1 MLPLE
6 HPGRIRVSFDD
17 HRLVANAGLILP
29 ATLAR
34 HLGLSQL
41 VDRHLDLGRAPG
53 RANAGDK
60 LVTLLASALAGGDC
74 IGGADALRAGGTAQ
88 ALGCVVKAP
97 STLGTFLRSFRWG
110 HVRQLDRVSR
120 ELLSRAWA
128 AGAGP
133 GDASFT
139 IDLDSTICETYGLT
153 KEGARHHGYTGQR
166 GYHPLLARAWATG
179 AGTGDV
185 LLARL
190 REGRANTAPGA
201 AHFLRETL
209 GRVRYAGAKGQITV
223 RADSGFYTHGVV
235 STCRRMKVRFSITI
249 RQHQSLRNLIEAIP
263 QDDWTPI
270 PYWMDGAADV
280 AEAEYTPFRSEPGA
294 APVRLIVR
302 RVKPTPGTQLAL
314 FASYSY
320 HAFITGRDGDTLE
333 LEADHRRHAEI
344 ENAIRDLKYGV
355 GLNHLPSGRFAANAA
370 WLAVQVMAHNLVWYV
385 GMRQTDPTWV
395 EENRGPAWSSHPT
408 LIEPEQL
415 PGPIEPAS
423 CKEGPTLM
431 QEVQMEGEP
440 RFVGIDVSK
449 ARVDVA
455 VRPTGRRWVMSYD
468 EAGSKELVS
477 QMVDLGPALVL
488 LEATGGLELPLVA
501 ALAAAALPVVVVNP
515 RQVRDFARATGTL
528 VKTDALDAAVLAHF
542 ADAVRPSVRPLRDAE
557 TQVLNSLT
565 ARRHQVMTML
575 VSEKNRLGTAI
586 RAVRPRVEAHIAWLD
601 QELRDLDQ
609 ELRQSLRR
617 SPVWREKDDLLRT
630 VPGVGEQL
638 SLTLLAD
645 LPELGALDRRQIAA
659 LVGVAPFNR
668 DSGTLRGRRA
678 VWGGRSRVRGVLYMG
693 TLTATRFNP
702 IISDFYQRL
711 LEAGKTKK
719 VALVACM
726 RKLLTILNAMVKNS
740 SSWRSSRPAEIAQ
753 PS

>member
-1 MLPLE
+1 MTDTSVMQERIGQLCHQFKLPTMGTQSVARFTAAGHGDALSTFLE
-6 HPGRIRVSFDD
+6 VLEQEAGNRRQRRIDRLRKMSRLPSGKTWETFEHDRMPLSLRQQLDQLANGDFTEHGINVLAFGLPGTGKTHALCAVG
-17 HRLVANAGLILP
+17 HRLVEAGHSVLFAPAYRLVQELLAAKRDLTLP
-29 ATLAR
+29 R
-34 HLGLSQL
+34 QL
-41 VDRHLDLGRAPG
+41 RKLDNFDFLLLDDLGYLPQGAEESEV
-53 RANAGDK
+53 
-60 LVTLLASALAGGDC
+60 LFTLIAERYERRS
-74 IGGADALRAGGTAQ
+74 
-88 ALGCVVKAP
+88 LG
-97 STLGTFLRSFRWG
+97 
-110 HVRQLDRVSR
+110 
-120 ELLSRAWA
+120 
-128 AGAGP
+128 
-133 GDASFT
+133 
-139 IDLDSTICETYGLT
+139 
-153 KEGARHHGYTGQR
+153 
-166 GYHPLLARAWATG
+166 
-179 AGTGDV
+179 
-185 LLARL
+185 
-190 REGRANTAPGA
+190 
-201 AHFLRETL
+201 
-209 GRVRYAGAKGQITV
+209 IT
-223 RADSGFYTHGVV
+223 S
-235 STCRRMKVRFSITI
+235 
-249 RQHQSLRNLIEAIP
+249 
-263 QDDWTPI
+263 
-270 PYWMDGAADV
+270 
-280 AEAEYTPFRSEPGA
+280 
-294 APVRLIVR
+294 
-302 RVKPTPGTQLAL
+302 
-314 FASYSY
+314 
-320 HAFITGRDGDTLE
+320 
-333 LEADHRRHAEI
+333 
-344 ENAIRDLKYGV
+344 
-355 GLNHLPSGRFAANAA
+355 
-370 WLAVQVMAHNLVWYV
+370 NLVWYV

-423 CKEGPTLM
+423 CPTLM

-711 LEAGKTKK
+711 LEA
-719 VALVACM
+719 VIALRLC
-726 RKLLTILNAMVKNS
+726 
-740 SSWRSSRPAEIAQ
+740 Q
-753 PS
+753 